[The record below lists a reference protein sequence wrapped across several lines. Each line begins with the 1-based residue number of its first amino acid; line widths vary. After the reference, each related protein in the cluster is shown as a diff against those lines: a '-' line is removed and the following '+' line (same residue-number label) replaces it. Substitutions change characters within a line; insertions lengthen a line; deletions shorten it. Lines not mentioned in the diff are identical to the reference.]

1 MGQPGV
7 ISLTEDATQQTS
19 YQQELIHYQV
29 RSHPASV
36 LPKAGGRYS
45 HGVVVPFRESRHL
58 ALTRRSSSHV
68 FASTCEQ
75 EKATLQSVENQLA
88 GTKPEGLVHP
98 L

>member
-1 MGQPGV
+1 MGQPSV
-7 ISLTEDATQQTS
+7 ISLTEDATQQTNH
-19 YQQELIHYQV
+19 QQALIHIQV

-58 ALTRRSSSHV
+58 APTRRLSSH
-68 FASTCEQ
+68 ALALSCEQ
-75 EKATLQSVENQLA
+75 DNATLQSVKNQVV
-88 GTKPEGLVHP
+88 GTKPEGLIHP